1 MSGIRL
7 AVPETATKDEIVEIK
22 ALIRHPMESGFRRG
36 SRGEVIPR
44 DIITR
49 FECDL
54 NGELVFASDFHPAV
68 AANPLITF
76 HMRASKSGDLT
87 FRWTDQNGQVWSET
101 ASILVS

>member
-1 MSGIRL
+1 MTGIRL
-7 AVPETATKDEIVEIK
+7 SVPETASEGDIIEIK

-36 SRGEVIPR
+36 SRGEVIAR

-54 NGELVFASDFHPAV
+54 NGALVFASDFHPAI

-76 HMRASKSGDLT
+76 HMRAQESGELT
-87 FRWTDQNGQVWSET
+87 FRWTDQNGEVWSDT
-101 ASILVS
+101 ASIIVT

>member
-7 AVPETATKDEIVEIK
+7 AVPETAAKGDVIEIK

-54 NGELVFASDFHPAV
+54 DGELVFASDFHTGI
-68 AANPLITF
+68 AANPLTTF
-76 HMRASKSGDLT
+76 HMRATASGELT

-101 ASILVS
+101 TSISVT